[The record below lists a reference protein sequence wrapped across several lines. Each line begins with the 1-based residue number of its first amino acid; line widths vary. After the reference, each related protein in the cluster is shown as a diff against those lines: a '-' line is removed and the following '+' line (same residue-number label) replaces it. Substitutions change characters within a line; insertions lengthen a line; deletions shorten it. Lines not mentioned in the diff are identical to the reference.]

1 MTEDIMTAIGFIYTG
16 DDPILRWYA
25 DNGADWFDQARFDE
39 HNRLV
44 FLAWREAV
52 GGRDY
57 RVTLDRGHVEG
68 QRSEAASPEQSKS
81 LRLIVELGDRLV
93 LTEPM
98 PTTAC
103 GSGPAR
109 QHHAGGFHRA
119 GYFFMKGQCAARQL
133 NIAATFFTEATWH
146 VQRARAVAAQALER
160 AAEARNTISIV
171 TAASGIFTNCGAMP
185 WR

>member
-1 MTEDIMTAIGFIYTG
+1 MTSEFNYTG

-25 DNGADWFDQARFDE
+25 DNGADWFDQARFDS

-52 GGRDY
+52 GGCSY

-68 QRSEAASPEQSKS
+68 GDPKVTAHVGSSA

-98 PTTAC
+98 PTTTC

-146 VQRARAVAAQALER
+146 VKRARAVAAQALER

-171 TAASGIFTNCGAMP
+171 TAQSGIFTGCGGAP
-185 WR
+185 WK

>member
-1 MTEDIMTAIGFIYTG
+1 MIYTG
-16 DDPILRWYA
+16 DDPLLRWYA
-25 DNGADWFDQARFDE
+25 DNGADWFDQAYFDD
-39 HNRLV
+39 HNKLA

-52 GGRDY
+52 DGHEY
-57 RVTLDRGHVEG
+57 RVTLDRGHDARNV
-68 QRSEAASPEQSKS
+68 KLS

-98 PTTAC
+98 PTATCA
-103 GSGPAR
+103 SGPAR

-119 GYFFMKGQCAARQL
+119 GYFFMKGQCGTRQL
-133 NIAATFFTEATWH
+133 AVAAAFFTEATWH
-146 VQRARAVAAQALER
+146 VRRARTLAAQALTR

-171 TAASGIFTNCGAMP
+171 TADSGIFINCGATP